1 MKKYIITGIFFG
13 AIFLISA
20 NLVSAEDY
28 KLLESMPG
36 VGKAGE
42 ATTFPQYI
50 TGAYSFAMAFAA
62 ISALLMVTIGG
73 FYYIV
78 SAGNQAQAGTAKT
91 IIKDA
96 LLGLVVVFVTWLI
109 LYQINPDLIKAT
121 PDLSKIQSAAKS
133 TTQPAGN
140 IQQSTTVRG
149 TDGKSYNS
157 EAECKAASNNSCT
170 PTQLAYKDAAQ
181 YQKQADG
188 SYREVT
194 DPLECG
200 GGTNA
205 HTCLSGSQI
214 KASNYGNVKT
224 ATEIEQNIKTQSGA
238 EISNTV
244 DPKTISAPLEEK
256 IIKDVKTGDPDKTK
270 KAEVVETSGQYANS
284 AKIQAT
290 AGETVA
296 EDNKMTREMAD
307 KIIEKNLAQKQGTKE
322 KTLEG
327 GFAEERTTY
336 VVPEGMSNA
345 GSKYDVIVVKDGFST
360 VNVKLETYATKVTPP
375 KAKTPLVDPDMP
387 VI

>member
-1 MKKYIITGIFFG
+1 
-13 AIFLISA
+13 
-20 NLVSAEDY
+20 VSAEDY
-28 KLLESMPG
+28 KLMESMPG
-36 VGKAGE
+36 VGKAGDS
-42 ATTFPQYI
+42 ATFPQYI
-50 TGAYSFAMAFAA
+50 TGVYSFAMAFAA

-109 LYQINPDLIKAT
+109 LNQINPDLIKAT
-121 PDLSKIQSAAKS
+121 PDLSTIQSAAKS
-133 TTQPAGN
+133 TTKPAGN
-140 IQQSTTVRG
+140 IQQSTTVVG
-149 TDGKSYNS
+149 SNGKPYNS
-157 EAECKAASNNSCT
+157 EADCKSAGNTSCK
-170 PTQLAYKDAAQ
+170 PAQLAYDDAAQ
-181 YQKQADG
+181 YQKQTDG
-188 SYREVT
+188 TYKKVT

-200 GGTNA
+200 GGA
-205 HTCLSGSQI
+205 HTCLSGAQL

-224 ATEIEQNIKTQSGA
+224 ATEIENNIKEKSGA
-238 EISNTV
+238 TVSKDV
-244 DPKTISAPLEEK
+244 DPKTISAPLEDK

-270 KAEVVETSGQYANS
+270 GAEVVETSGQYADS

-290 AGETVA
+290 AGETA
-296 EDNKMTREMAD
+296 SEDNQMTREIAD
-307 KIIEKNLAQKQGTKE
+307 KVIEKNGAQKQGTKE

-327 GFAEERTTY
+327 GFTETTTTY
-336 VVPEGMSNA
+336 IVPEGMSNA

-375 KAKTPLVDPDMP
+375 KAKTPLIEVDPDMP